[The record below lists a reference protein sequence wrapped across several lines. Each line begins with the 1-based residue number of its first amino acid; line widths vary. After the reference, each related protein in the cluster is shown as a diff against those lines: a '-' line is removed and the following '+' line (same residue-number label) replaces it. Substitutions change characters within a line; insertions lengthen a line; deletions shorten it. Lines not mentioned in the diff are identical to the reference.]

1 MKKIYF
7 ITLAIVALLTSCSQ
21 SVDDTK
27 VLVPTPGKD
36 VNFSLNISNNA
47 TRTLYG
53 DETLNENGEKAWVV
67 NWADFDFVSIYGKD
81 CSASRNQAVY
91 YVSPHV
97 EDEQHLNY
105 ADSLIITGKYGVQWG
120 ESATSDFYSVY
131 PAKDNAFSIVNGK
144 VTAQATVRTV
154 QTNAF
159 KSTNVDGV
167 KIWKGQPYVID
178 DNNKVATMP
187 DALMYAY
194 TPNATNESIVNLR
207 YVPISTVLNFTL
219 KGWDSTLDL
228 ADPTVFVSEI
238 TLTAPNG
245 TKIAGDCTLTF
256 DDSGK
261 PIVAAAANATNTIT
275 IKPTAGDNEFLPLDR
290 GDWAQFNVFIIP
302 SEVNA
307 DQYNLAN
314 GDWTIT
320 LKTASGHGTH
330 TYTLKP
336 NNGGN
341 AVIKSGQIHKLSV
354 PTVNVISTFS
364 YDPAKWIESIPRN
377 VYLSELSLPGAWY
390 ATDTDYQGDLG
401 FGTPNADGIDTGLA
415 KLYNAGVRAFNIDT
429 RLNLALGKTLSDVPN
444 TGTKWFTLALAS
456 LPYEYKDTEADITNG
471 NLTLTC
477 AGQEEISRRGAVPV
491 GISKITMDFKTAM
504 ISLGKL
510 AESKPNEFI
519 EVIVT
524 ISQKPKTDNYLT
536 ADFIL
541 GTVNPK
547 MNMKAITNVLNDA
560 EVKKYLYQEEITENT
575 TVGDVLGKVV
585 VKLNMNTTDAKF
597 STYGAA
603 NAPILI
609 SEASMAS
616 ANTGYVK
623 GDIVDADGQ
632 FSSMQQ
638 RAMYWTGKSYTVG
651 KNTLQYYYHQAQ
663 ATTGTP
669 SMDQRKAAIKSIVQ
683 ATHDNNA
690 DHNIFYQ
697 IGIGGTDQTT
707 VANTLGSY
715 LLGAV
720 KAKCGNPDA
729 NGNIT
734 NYNWKVSD
742 SETIELSPSPLGAVL
757 MNHVTTNSNS
767 ISLIKHIIDMNGK
780 FELLKD
786 EDKPKWPGAE
796 EEGDETEGM

>member
-91 YVSPHV
+91 YVTPHV

-105 ADSLIITGKYGVQWG
+105 ADSLVITGKYGVQWG

-228 ADPTVFVSEI
+228 EDPTVFVSEI

-290 GDWAQFNVFIIP
+290 GDWAEFNVFIIP
-302 SEVNA
+302 SEVDANQH
-307 DQYNLAN
+307 DLAK

-336 NNGGN
+336 NGGN
-341 AVIKSGQIHKLSV
+341 AVLKSGQIHKLSV

-377 VYLSELSLPGAWY
+377 VYLSELSMPGAWY
-390 ATDTDYQGDLG
+390 ATTNDYQSIY
-401 FGTPNADGIDTGLA
+401 PKQADGTTDVATGL
-415 KLYNAGVRAFNIDT
+415 KTLYNAGIRAFHIDT
-429 RLNLALGKTLSDVPN
+429 RLTLREGLKMENYSNTESTWAGKIYTVKDDISYITKQDGEDEPKLILA
-444 TGTKWFTLALAS
+444 
-456 LPYEYKDTEADITNG
+456 
-471 NLTLTC
+471 C
-477 AGQEEISRRGAVPV
+477 AGLEEDGGDFGDSGDNSSIAYAPRLKDA
-491 GISKITMDFKTAM
+491 IIT
-504 ISLGKL
+504 IGKL
-510 AESKPNEFI
+510 IETKKKEFC
-519 EVIVT
+519 EVIISV
-524 ISQKPKTDNYLT
+524 SQKPKSRNRS
-536 ADFIL
+536 AIGIGNNRIF
-541 GTVNPK
+541 GTVNPNL
-547 MNMKAITNVLNDA
+547 MLAAITNLLNDP
-560 EVKKYLYQEEITENT
+560 EVSKYIYSGPVTENT
-575 TVGDVLGKVV
+575 TVNDVLGKIVIKV
-585 VKLNMNTTDAKF
+585 NLNTTADKF
-597 STYGAA
+597 KEYNTGAA
-603 NAPILI
+603 NMLV
-609 SEASMAS
+609 SEASLAAES
-616 ANTGYVK
+616 DWIK
-623 GDIVDADGQ
+623 GDIVKGT
-632 FSSMQQ
+632 FNVMVT
-638 RAMYWTGKSYTVG
+638 RPMYWSNDY
-651 KNTLQYYYHQAQ
+651 NSNLQYVYHQAQ
-663 ATTGTP
+663 ATSGSP
-669 SMDQRKAAIKSIVQ
+669 SMEQRKAAIKSIMQ
-683 ATHDNNA
+683 AIHNNA

-707 VANTLGSY
+707 VANTLGEY
-715 LLGAV
+715 VYAALQ
-720 KAKCGNPDA
+720 AKL
-729 NGNIT
+729 
-734 NYNWKVSD
+734 NYGTW
-742 SETIELSPSPLGAVL
+742 EGLELEPSPLGAVL
-757 MNHVTTNSNS
+757 MNYATTNQYSKD
-767 ISLIKHIIDMNGK
+767 LIKAIIDMNGK

>member
-53 DETLNENGEKAWVV
+53 DETVNENGEKAWVV
-67 NWADFDFVSIYGKD
+67 TWADFDFVSIYGKD

-91 YVSPHV
+91 YVTPHV

-105 ADSLIITGKYGVQWG
+105 ADSLVITGEYGVQWG

-144 VTAQATVRTV
+144 VTAQATVRTE

-159 KSTNVDGV
+159 KSTNVNGV

-178 DNNKVATMP
+178 KDNKVATMP

-261 PIVAAAANATNTIT
+261 PTVAAAANATNTIT

-290 GDWAQFNVFIIP
+290 GDWAEFNVFIIP
-302 SEVNA
+302 SEVDANQH
-307 DQYNLAN
+307 DLAK

-336 NNGGN
+336 NGGN
-341 AVIKSGQIHKLSV
+341 AVLKSGQIHKLSV

-377 VYLSELSLPGAWY
+377 VYLSELSMPGAWY
-390 ATDTDYQGDLG
+390 ATDSGYQGEIG
-401 FGTPNADGIDTGLA
+401 IGTNNADGIDTGLVT
-415 KLYNAGVRAFNIDT
+415 LYNAGVRAFNIDC
-429 RLNLALGKTLSDVPN
+429 RLTGKPGVAIKDYGYNHHTALVVWKYYTANDNMDYINGDDPTLILA
-444 TGTKWFTLALAS
+444 
-456 LPYEYKDTEADITNG
+456 
-471 NLTLTC
+471 C
-477 AGQEEISRRGAVPV
+477 AGTEISPSVESTVTPSNAAIQSIGLTVKDAL
-491 GISKITMDFKTAM
+491 

-510 AESKPNEFI
+510 AEKHPNEFI
-519 EVIVT
+519 EVILTV
-524 ISQKPKTDNYLT
+524 SQKPKSEGRSYDAQNRY
-536 ADFIL
+536 
-541 GTVNPK
+541 GTVAPK
-547 MNMKAITNVLNDA
+547 LMLHAISNTLNDA
-560 EVKKYLYQEEITENT
+560 TVKQYLYQEEITGNT

-597 STYGAA
+597 STYGAVK
-603 NAPILI
+603 APMLI

-616 ANTGYVK
+616 GGEGYTYSE
-623 GDIVDADGQ
+623 DIVDADGQ

-638 RAMYWTGKSYTVG
+638 RAIYWADNSYTVG
-651 KNTLQYYYHQAQ
+651 ENTLKYYYHQAQ
-663 ATTGTP
+663 ATSGTP
-669 SMDQRKAAIKSIVQ
+669 SMEQRKAAIKSIVQ
-683 ATHDNNA
+683 ATHNNNA

-697 IGIGGTDQTT
+697 IGIGGTDQTK
-707 VANTLGSY
+707 VANTLGEY
-715 LLGAV
+715 VYAALQ
-720 KAKCGNPDA
+720 AKLNSGTWE
-729 NGNIT
+729 GL
-734 NYNWKVSD
+734 KL
-742 SETIELSPSPLGAVL
+742 EPSPLGAVL
-757 MNHVTTNSNS
+757 MNYVTTNQYSKD
-767 ISLIKHIIDMNGK
+767 LTKGIIDMNGK

-796 EEGDETEGM
+796 GEGDETEGM